1 LDIAGLP
8 VKKLCFNAS
17 TLREAETPR
26 KPFAQI
32 MPGNNVSSIP
42 ARPISNDTEEEN
54 KTPKTFAGLNP
65 KTPATVT
72 APMQMAATPAVAN
85 KVVATPETLF
95 QKAELPALPAD
106 IEYSFEER
114 RLALY
119 VARQVA

>member
-8 VKKLCFNAS
+8 IKKLSFNAS

-42 ARPISNDTEEEN
+42 ARPVSNDTEEEN
-54 KTPKTFAGLNP
+54 KTPKTFAALNP
-65 KTPATVT
+65 KTPATIT
-72 APMQMAATPAVAN
+72 APMQMAVTPAVAN
-85 KVVATPETLF
+85 KVIATPATLF
-95 QKAELPALPAD
+95 QKAESPALPGD

-114 RLALY
+114 RLAVYL
-119 VARQVA
+119 ARQVA